1 MYKLNF
7 LGDKLST
14 IGECKEFIDNM
25 GGRGWIFHWED
36 KTSDI
41 VREDDHGDTV
51 KVFSDEQVSLID
63 ERLEEM
69 FTVWNSEDIFNY
81 TLRYFT

>member
-1 MYKLNF
+1 MHKLNF
-7 LGDKLST
+7 LSNKLST
-14 IGECKEFIDNM
+14 ISECKEFIDNM
-25 GGRGWIFHWED
+25 GVQGWIFHWED
-36 KTSDI
+36 RTSDI
-41 VREDDHGDTV
+41 VTEDDRGDTV

>member
-14 IGECKEFIDNM
+14 ISECKEFIDNM